1 MASST
6 ASPAPPPPEIKTTTT
21 PATPPQDPVVAV
33 LTRLEGRLAAVEA
46 RLTTSNRFSL
56 LPIEEMGGGDHAPS
70 PPARSYAAAAA
81 SHGAQQAPRTRAPA
95 LDAPPPPSTAPLPAS
110 HRPECVTLRNAAN
123 NTPAQLVS
131 SIQLPQ
137 GSSTSR
143 MRSGD
148 VLVQTGSADEA
159 AVLRCTASSAGLEV
173 ATPVGRHGL
182 VLHYVARVEGALEEV
197 VRALEERAPEG
208 REAVRGRPR
217 WLGAGKGDHGS
228 VLVLLWDSAL
238 VSTLCS
244 GSGDLLSTSL
254 GRLKCERAREGR
266 PRMPPAAPRLA
277 LAAKSKLAKSDPALN
292 SPRAQ
297 DDSAKEPRINTS
309 TPPATPARIPP
320 PAPEPTPALDDSES
334 LSSARPD
341 NISAE
346 EMAEQVSHN
355 FMYSSSDTTSPDA
368 HASEAANAPA
378 DPSPATAFLEELLG
392 SPTEAGTPPRSSST
406 SARAPSPSTSW
417 RSGASDAGDASG
429 EVDEGANESWA
440 DEYERTFLGDGSLPS
455 VSPAQ
460 SDVEDES
467 IDMEGEGGEGEGE
480 LRASKT
486 EEEEEG
492 TGQLDDSGDPIDIL
506 HSPSRQ

>member
-1 MASST
+1 
-6 ASPAPPPPEIKTTTT
+6 
-21 PATPPQDPVVAV
+21 
-33 LTRLEGRLAAVEA
+33 
-46 RLTTSNRFSL
+46 
-56 LPIEEMGGGDHAPS
+56 
-70 PPARSYAAAAA
+70 
-81 SHGAQQAPRTRAPA
+81 
-95 LDAPPPPSTAPLPAS
+95 
-110 HRPECVTLRNAAN
+110 
-123 NTPAQLVS
+123 LVS

-148 VLVQTGSADEA
+148 VLLQTGSADEA

-182 VLHYVARVEGALEEV
+182 VLHYVAPVEGALEDV

-208 REAVRGRPR
+208 REVVRGRPR
-217 WLGAGKGDHGS
+217 WLGAGRGDHGS
-228 VLVLLWDSAL
+228 VLVLLWDPAL

-277 LAAKSKLAKSDPALN
+277 LAAKSKLAKPNLALN
-292 SPRAQ
+292 LPRAQ
-297 DDSAKEPRINTS
+297 GGSAKEPRINTS
-309 TPPATPARIPP
+309 TRPATPARIQQ
-320 PAPEPTPALDDSES
+320 PAPKPTPVLDDSES
-334 LSSARPD
+334 LSSVCPD

-346 EMAEQVSHN
+346 EMAEQ
-355 FMYSSSDTTSPDA
+355 
-368 HASEAANAPA
+368 AANAPA

-440 DEYERTFLGDGSLPS
+440 D
-455 VSPAQ
+455 
-460 SDVEDES
+460 
-467 IDMEGEGGEGEGE
+467 
-480 LRASKT
+480 
-486 EEEEEG
+486 
-492 TGQLDDSGDPIDIL
+492 
-506 HSPSRQ
+506 